1 VTREPTAL
9 PRLYAILDAEVCAA
23 RGLTPALLLATWLDA
38 GIELIQL
45 RAKSVTF
52 GPLLE
57 LAEASVRAC
66 QGYGARLII
75 NDRADVAM
83 LSAAGGV
90 HVGQDD
96 LSPRDVR
103 AVTGSSTW
111 VGLSTHTAAQV
122 ERAVEEPVTYV
133 AIGPVY
139 PTMSKQRPDETVGV
153 SGVTRAAGLAHR
165 RGLPLVAIGG
175 ISIETANDVLGAGA
189 DSVAVISGLIDD
201 APAAL
206 AAQWVR
212 LLQ

>member
-1 VTREPTAL
+1 
-9 PRLYAILDAEVCAA
+9 
-23 RGLTPALLLATWLDA
+23 
-38 GIELIQL
+38 
-45 RAKSVTF
+45 
-52 GPLLE
+52 
-57 LAEASVRAC
+57 
-66 QGYGARLII
+66 
-75 NDRADVAM
+75 M

-111 VGLSTHTAAQV
+111 VGVSTHTAAQV
-122 ERAVEEPVTYV
+122 ERALEEPVTYV

-153 SGVTRAAGLAHR
+153 SGVTRAARLAHR

-175 ISIETANDVLGAGA
+175 ISIETAPDVLGAGA
-189 DSVAVISGLIDD
+189 DSVAVISGLIGD